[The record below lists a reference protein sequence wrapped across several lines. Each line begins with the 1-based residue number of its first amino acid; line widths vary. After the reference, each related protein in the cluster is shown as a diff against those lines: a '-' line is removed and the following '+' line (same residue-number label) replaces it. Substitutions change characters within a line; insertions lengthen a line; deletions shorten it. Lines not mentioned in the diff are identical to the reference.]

1 MAFGITTIFKKKVA
15 EEKVAELFVNI
26 AFNAVDNSFAEVA
39 ELLSN
44 DVNLL
49 RPAKIDPENQD
60 DFLLIVI
67 AGNFKL
73 LDEYFHEGQ
82 EDRIKELTIEK
93 LSSVYGVD
101 TVSMRTAI
109 DNMLAYFGKINYPSK
124 NTHYAMSRA
133 VFFKYGLNDF
143 QKDYFRNL
151 NTPDPILLKNIDEI
165 MEQFIIKWDTFT
177 EKYRI
182 TD

>member
-1 MAFGITTIFKKKVA
+1 MALGLTSLFKKKVA

-26 AFNAVDNSFAEVA
+26 TFNAVDTSFSEVA
-39 ELLSN
+39 ELLNN
-44 DVNLL
+44 DVNLINT
-49 RPAKIDPENQD
+49 AQVDPNNQD

-67 AGNFKL
+67 AGNYHL
-73 LDEYFHEGQ
+73 LDDYFFEGQ
-82 EDRIKELTIEK
+82 EDRIKELIIDK
-93 LSSVYGVD
+93 LASIYGLNSLAMQ
-101 TVSMRTAI
+101 TVLE
-109 DNMLAYFGKINYPSK
+109 NQLAWFKKINYPSK

-133 VFFKYGLNDF
+133 VFLKYGLNDY

-151 NTPDPILLKNIDEI
+151 KAPDPILLKNIDEI

>member
-1 MAFGITTIFKKKVA
+1 MAFGITTIFKKKVE

-26 AFNAVDNSFAEVA
+26 AFNAVDSSFGEVA

-44 DVNLL
+44 DLNLL
-49 RPAKIDPENQD
+49 SPANINPENQD
-60 DFLLIVI
+60 DFLLIVV

-73 LDEYFHEGQ
+73 LDDYFYEGQ

-93 LSSVYGVD
+93 LAAVYGVD
-101 TVSMRTAI
+101 IVSMRNAI
-109 DNMLAYFGKINYPSK
+109 NSTLNYFSKINYPSK

-133 VFFKYGLNDF
+133 VFCKYGLNDF
-143 QKDYFRNL
+143 QKDYFKNL
-151 NTPDPILLKNIDEI
+151 KAPDPILLKNIDEI

-182 TD
+182 ID

>member
-1 MAFGITTIFKKKVA
+1 MALSLTSFFKKKVA

-26 AFNAVDNSFAEVA
+26 IFNAVDTSFSEVA
-39 ELLSN
+39 ELLNN

-49 RPAKIDPENQD
+49 TPAQVDPENQD

-67 AGNFKL
+67 AGNYYL
-73 LDEYFHEGQ
+73 LDEYFFEGQ
-82 EDRIKELTIEK
+82 EDRIRELTIEK
-93 LSSVYGVD
+93 LAAIYAVD
-101 TVSMRTAI
+101 TDTMRTAI
-109 DNMLAYFGKINYPSK
+109 ENMIGFCKKINYPSK
-124 NTHYAMSRA
+124 NIHYGLSKA
-133 VFFKYGLNDF
+133 VFSKYELNAY
-143 QKDYFRNL
+143 QKDYFRNM
-151 NTPDPILLKNIDEI
+151 NAPDPILLKNIDEI

>member
-26 AFNAVDNSFAEVA
+26 TFNAVDNSFAEVA
-39 ELLSN
+39 ELLNN
-44 DVNLL
+44 DINLL
-49 RPAKIDPENQD
+49 SPAQIDPTDQD
-60 DFLLIVI
+60 DFLLIVV

-73 LDEYFHEGQ
+73 LDDFFYEGQ
-82 EDRIKELTIEK
+82 EERIKELTVEK
-93 LSSVYGVD
+93 LAAVYGVD
-101 TVSMRTAI
+101 QVTMRSAI
-109 DNMLAYFGKINYPSK
+109 DSMLHYFGKINYPSK

-151 NTPDPILLKNIDEI
+151 KTPDPILLKNIDEI

>member
-1 MAFGITTIFKKKVA
+1 MAIGIASLFKKKVA

-26 AFNAVDNSFAEVA
+26 IFNAVDDGFAEVT
-39 ELLSN
+39 ELLNN
-44 DVNLL
+44 DVNLIE
-49 RPAKIDPENQD
+49 PATVSSENQD
-60 DFLLIVI
+60 DFLMIVI

-73 LDEYFHEGQ
+73 LNNYFFEGQ
-82 EDRIKELTIEK
+82 EDRIRDTTIEK
-93 LSSVYGVD
+93 LAVSFKVD
-101 TVSMRTAI
+101 TVTMRTAI
-109 DNMLAYFGKINYPSK
+109 NNMLGFFGKVNYPSK

-143 QKDYFRNL
+143 QKDYFKNL

-165 MEQFIIKWDTFT
+165 MEQFLIKWDTLT

>member
-26 AFNAVDNSFAEVA
+26 AFNAVDTSFAEVV
-39 ELLSN
+39 ELLNN

-49 RPAKIDPENQD
+49 NQGRIDPENQD

-73 LDEYFHEGQ
+73 LDEYFYEGQ

-93 LSSVYGVD
+93 LAAVYGVD
-101 TVSMRTAI
+101 TVTMRSAI
-109 DNMLAYFGKINYPSK
+109 NNMLNYFGKINYPSK

-133 VFFKYGLNDF
+133 VFFKYDLNDF

-177 EKYRI
+177 EKFRI

>member
-1 MAFGITTIFKKKVA
+1 MAIGIASFFRKKVA

-26 AFNAVDNSFAEVA
+26 IFNAVDNGFDEVA
-39 ELLSN
+39 ELLNN
-44 DVNLL
+44 DVNLV
-49 RPAKIDPENQD
+49 RPAKISPTDQD
-60 DFLLIVI
+60 DFLMIVI

-73 LDEYFHEGQ
+73 LDDYFFDEQ
-82 EDRIKELTIEK
+82 EDRIREMTIEK
-93 LSSVYGVD
+93 LASAYKVD
-101 TVSMRTAI
+101 PVT
-109 DNMLAYFGKINYPSK
+109 MLAVINNTLGYFKKVNYPSK

-133 VFFKYGLNDF
+133 VFFKYGLNDS

-165 MEQFIIKWDTFT
+165 MEQFLIKWGTLT

>member
-26 AFNAVDNSFAEVA
+26 AFNAVDTSFGDVA
-39 ELLSN
+39 ELLNN

-49 RPAKIDPENQD
+49 SPAKIDPENQD

-73 LDEYFHEGQ
+73 LDDYFYEGQ

-93 LSSVYGVD
+93 LAAVYGVD
-101 TVSMRTAI
+101 TVTMRTAI
-109 DNMLAYFGKINYPSK
+109 NTMLNYFAKINYPSK

-133 VFFKYGLNDF
+133 VFFKYDLNTY

-177 EKYRI
+177 EKFRI

>member
-1 MAFGITTIFKKKVA
+1 MAFGITDIFKKKVA

-26 AFNAVDNSFAEVA
+26 AFNAVDNSFADVA
-39 ELLSN
+39 ELLNN
-44 DVNLL
+44 DVNLISQ
-49 RPAKIDPENQD
+49 ANIDPENQD
-60 DFLLIVI
+60 EFLLIVV

-73 LDEYFHEGQ
+73 LDDYFFEGQ
-82 EDRIKELTIEK
+82 EDRIKELTVEK
-93 LSSVYGVD
+93 LASVYGVD
-101 TVSMRTAI
+101 MVTMRTAI
-109 DNMLAYFGKINYPSK
+109 NNTLNYFRKINYPSK

-133 VFFKYGLNDF
+133 VFHKYGLNDF

-151 NTPDPILLKNIDEI
+151 NAPDPILLKNIDEI

-182 TD
+182 ID